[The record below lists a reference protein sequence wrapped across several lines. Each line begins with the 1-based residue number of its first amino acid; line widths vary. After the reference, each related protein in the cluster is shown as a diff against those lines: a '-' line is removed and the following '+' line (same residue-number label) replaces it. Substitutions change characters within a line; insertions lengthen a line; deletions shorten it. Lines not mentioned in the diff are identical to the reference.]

1 MLAMGGITLG
11 KSVDS
16 SGLLKSI
23 TDAMGPALA
32 EMSPWMCLLIFASL
46 VAVVTSFISHT
57 VGALIILPVVAQV
70 GAALPEPHPRLLV
83 MGVAFMCSGA
93 MALPVSSYPNM
104 NAISLEDPTGVPW
117 LDVKDFLISGIP
129 GTALVWGAIVT
140 VGYAIMTFVLGF

>member
-1 MLAMGGITLG
+1 MLAD
-11 KSVDS
+11 V
-16 SGLLKSI
+16 
-23 TDAMGPALA
+23 
-32 EMSPWMCLLIFASL
+32 SPWTCLAIFAGL

-70 GAALPEPHPRLLV
+70 GASLPEPHPRLLV

-117 LDVKDFLISGIP
+117 LDVKDFLVSGIP
-129 GTALVWGAIVT
+129 GTAIVWGAILSA
-140 VGYAIMTFVLGF
+140 GFAIMSGLLGY

>member
-1 MLAMGGITLG
+1 MGGVSLG
-11 KSVDS
+11 KAVDS
-16 SGLLKSI
+16 SGLLRSL
-23 TDAMGPALA
+23 TDAMSPALA
-32 EMSPWMCLLIFASL
+32 EVSPWTCLLIFSGL

-70 GAALPEPHPRLLV
+70 GAALPDPHPRLLV

-117 LDVKDFLISGIP
+117 LDVKDFLIAGIP
-129 GTALVWGAIVT
+129 GTTLVWGAIVSA
-140 VGYAIMTFVLGF
+140 GYAIMYMFLGY